1 MTGYRAFLLSLPLI
15 VLSAPADAGVVQIT
29 ATQPVVEITAMQT
42 VQSAPDEAT
51 ISAGVTTRQ
60 PTAVAAM
67 RANATRM
74 DAVIT
79 RIKTLGVASEDIQ
92 TSGVNLNPVYQYNRD
107 NAPPTFV
114 GYDVTN
120 TVTVTLKKLDRIG
133 ETLDALVAS
142 GANNISGPYF
152 RRADDKE
159 ARDIARKA
167 AFEQARVQA
176 VGYAKMAGYA
186 DVKLLE
192 INEAISQS
200 APIDIQVTAKRVG
213 NEVAQAS
220 TPIEPGRVG
229 TVVQMTAKYEMVR

>member
-1 MTGYRAFLLSLPLI
+1 MKIIHPPFLALPFAALA
-15 VLSAPADAGVVQIT
+15 APAQAGVVQIT
-29 ATQPVVEITAMQT
+29 ATEPVVEITATQT

-60 PTAVAAM
+60 QTAVAAM
-67 RANATRM
+67 RQNATRM

-79 RIKTLGVASEDIQ
+79 RIKSLGVAREDIQ

-107 NAPPTFV
+107 NAPPTFL

-120 TVTVTLKKLDRIG
+120 TVSVTLKKLDRIG

-142 GANNISGPYF
+142 GANNINGPYF
-152 RRADDKE
+152 RRADDSE

-167 AFEQARVQA
+167 AFEQARAQA
-176 VGYAKMAGYA
+176 VGYARMAGYSG
-186 DVKLLE
+186 VRLLE
-192 INEAISQS
+192 VNEALTRS
-200 APIDIQVTAKRVG
+200 APVDIQVTAQRAGAAVK
-213 NEVAQAS
+213 EES

-229 TVVQMTAKYEMVR
+229 TVVQMTAKYEMTR